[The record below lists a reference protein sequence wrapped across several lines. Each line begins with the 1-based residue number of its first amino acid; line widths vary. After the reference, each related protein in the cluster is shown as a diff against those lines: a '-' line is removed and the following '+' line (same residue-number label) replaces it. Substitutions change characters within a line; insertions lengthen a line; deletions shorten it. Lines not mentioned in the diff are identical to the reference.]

1 VNILFNYILLQS
13 KYEGWG
19 KREGKKGGG
28 KAKTISI
35 ISVILFY
42 RVLVMAYDT

>member
-1 VNILFNYILLQS
+1 M
-13 KYEGWG
+13 KGGGKTEGI
-19 KREGKKGGG
+19 KGGG
-28 KAKTISI
+28 KAKIISI